1 MFLNAELGCFDQQ
14 FEGEHPLWYMEWF
27 GMLWT
32 KWSSIFWN
40 HPFRQVY
47 SQCKPLTDS
56 SSGQLQNK
64 CQIRSAPLKTWQLFN
79 TYFTSPR
86 PFFVRLTKNYAICC
100 SRQILMTGTVL
111 NVDVANFG
119 LPNTMF
125 MWGKREMTGN
135 FHLSRVGA
143 RVKTGLFTSGHTLK
157 GTPPTPR

>member
-1 MFLNAELGCFDQQ
+1 MPHLDVLINSLRENI
-14 FEGEHPLWYMEWF
+14 HF
-27 GMLWT
+27 GI
-32 KWSSIFWN
+32 WSGLVCCEPN
-40 HPFRQVY
+40 DHPFFEIIHSAKYTY

-111 NVDVANFG
+111 NVGVAIFG

-125 MWGKREMTGN
+125 MWGKGN

-143 RVKTGLFTSGHTLK
+143 RVKTGLFTSGHTLT

>member
-1 MFLNAELGCFDQQ
+1 MLL
-14 FEGEHPLWYMEWF
+14 GEHPLWYTEWF

-32 KWSSIFWN
+32 KWSSIFLKSS
-40 HPFRQVY
+40 FRQVY

-111 NVDVANFG
+111 NVGVAIFG

-125 MWGKREMTGN
+125 ICGIRRMAGI
-135 FHLSRVGA
+135 FHLSHVGVRRKNA
-143 RVKTGLFTSGHTLK
+143 LYASGYALTETH
-157 GTPPTPR
+157 PTPK